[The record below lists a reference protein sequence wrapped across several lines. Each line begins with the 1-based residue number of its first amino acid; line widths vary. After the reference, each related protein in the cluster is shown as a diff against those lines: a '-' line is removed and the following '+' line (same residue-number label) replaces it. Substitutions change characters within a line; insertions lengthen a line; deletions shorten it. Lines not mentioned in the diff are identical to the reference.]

1 MEKNRKRLRNQY
13 KESNRIMSQYLT
25 FPNISLLIFFLGFMV
40 LYIEKHSIIG
50 LFKLNLH
57 FAPVNVLVFGK
68 IGSSLFAFISILLS
82 LATVFSLK
90 SKSKRIDIY
99 FIFSLFMFCSIL
111 LSAIS
116 YEIRPQIWFLL
127 SWFSLLITS
136 YVLIQYRFVL
146 EIDLLSYL
154 SNVAFVVSAISLVFT
169 LPNLNQTSELLKYS
183 YVNEWGNQRLRGA
196 TSDYELTA
204 EILILGFISASV
216 LSKKI
221 FSFQFLKFVLISI
234 VLVLTGT
241 RAAFLAPLG
250 ALICWIFLKKEK
262 LFDKRIV
269 LLTLTTLF
277 SLYFFGSTLIDRFI
291 SQQPSTL
298 ESKFNRE
305 KVWNLYDKLN
315 LKNDIL
321 GRGPY
326 YPFEKYGFFPHSLFK
341 SLLYIG
347 GWITVVF
354 FALAIAQI
362 IVKNLRIITDVDCQV
377 GRSNLVLL
385 LVFLIDQT
393 KVEFTRSGGYI
404 FFIGIFLAVASTA
417 KESGR
422 IQQNRKG
429 TEYGIV
435 F

>member
-1 MEKNRKRLRNQY
+1 
-13 KESNRIMSQYLT
+13 MSKYLT

-68 IGSSLFAFISILLS
+68 IGSSLFAFISIVLS
-82 LATVFSLK
+82 FATIFSLK

-169 LPNLNQTSELLKYS
+169 LPNLMQTSELLKYS

-221 FSFQFLKFVLISI
+221 FSFQFLKLVLISI

>member
-13 KESNRIMSQYLT
+13 KESNRIMIKYLT
-25 FPNISLLIFFLGFMV
+25 FPNISLLILFLGFTL

-82 LATVFSLK
+82 VATIFSLK

-99 FIFSLFMFCSIL
+99 FVFSLFMICSIL
-111 LSAIS
+111 LSAMS
-116 YEIRPQIWFLL
+116 YGIRPQIWFLL

-136 YVLIQYRFVL
+136 YVLIQYRFFL

-154 SNVAFVVSAISLVFT
+154 SNVAFVVSVISLVFT
-169 LPNLNQTSELLKYS
+169 LPNLMQTSELLKYS

-250 ALICWIFLKKEK
+250 ALICWISLKKEK
-262 LFDKRIV
+262 IFDKRIV
-269 LLTLTTLF
+269 LLSLTTLL

-291 SQQPSTL
+291 LQQSSTL
-298 ESKFNRE
+298 ESKLNRE

-354 FALAIAQI
+354 FALAVAQI
-362 IVKNLRIITDVDCQV
+362 IVKNLRIISDVDSQV

-385 LVFLIDQT
+385 FVFLTDQT

-422 IQQNRKG
+422 IQQNGKG
-429 TEYGIV
+429 TDNGIV